1 MQIHFADKQT
11 NLVLPRL
18 SDFRLLNID
27 DEETDTLVNDYRLQ
41 TNLYISHGVWSEPC
55 FVEISLVLDFRESLS
70 SSSSVSQTW
79 SLKSTPGYKLKS
91 EESLIIELCSPI
103 KILISPKAHIKGIL

>member
-1 MQIHFADKQT
+1 M
-11 NLVLPRL
+11 
-18 SDFRLLNID
+18 SDFKLINLD
-27 DEETDTLVNDYRLQ
+27 DDQNKDKSNGSLVNDYRLQ

-55 FVEISLVLDFRESLS
+55 FVEISLVLDFRESLCS
-70 SSSSVSQTW
+70 ASSVSQTW

-103 KILISPKAHIKGIL
+103 KQLISPKQHKKGIL